1 MTPIYLINLARRSDR
16 LADMTA
22 RLHAEGLDFIRVDA
36 ADARTADPA
45 WLAGQF
51 APPGRFG
58 PLSSSEQACALSHF
72 RAYEQ
77 FAASAGDA
85 SHAVILEDDVRL
97 AEGAGRRLGSL
108 DWLPASTRLLK
119 IEVERPRVLLGPP
132 RSVGRDARIARLFSD
147 HTCAAGYIISRSTA
161 AALAA
166 MQPKPTLMIDF
177 LLFSAVHSPMF
188 SRLRP
193 DQLVPALVEQTRLGG
208 TDSDIEPDRAALTQ
222 ARMRPGAGA
231 KLRREAVRL
240 RNQARQLAPIDFGGA
255 RWTPVSFGQG

>member
-45 WLAGQF
+45 WLAG
-51 APPGRFG
+51 
-58 PLSSSEQACALSHF
+58 
-72 RAYEQ
+72 Q

-240 RNQARQLAPIDFGGA
+240 RNQARQLAPLDFGGA